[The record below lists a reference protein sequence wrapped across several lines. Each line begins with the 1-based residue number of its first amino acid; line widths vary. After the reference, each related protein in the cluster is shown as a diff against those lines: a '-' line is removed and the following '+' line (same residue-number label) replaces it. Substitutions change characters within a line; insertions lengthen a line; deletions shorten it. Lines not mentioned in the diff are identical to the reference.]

1 MPFPEECLDSFEASL
16 SLEQGLS
23 SNTLEAYGRDVRRF
37 CGFLSVKGVSSP
49 REITRENIAAYL
61 GELLDEEKLA
71 STRARAFAAIKS
83 FLKHLLREGVIKE
96 DVSDGLP
103 VPKRIRPLPRVL
115 TQSDMERLIL
125 SVDSK
130 ESPRD
135 LRDRA
140 MLEILYGSGLLVS
153 ELCALKISDIVD
165 NGELLRITGKGAKD
179 RLIPIGGEAG
189 SALTLYMS
197 VGRAVFAEK
206 GKGGDF
212 VFLSRLG
219 KPFTR
224 VGVFKM
230 IRERAKACGLDPSM
244 ISPHVLRHCF
254 ASHLLSNGADLRAI
268 QDMLGHASI
277 DTTQIYTHV
286 DNARI
291 SDIHQ
296 KYHPRSE

>member
-1 MPFPEECLDSFEASL
+1 
-16 SLEQGLS
+16 
-23 SNTLEAYGRDVRRF
+23 
-37 CGFLSVKGVSSP
+37 
-49 REITRENIAAYL
+49 
-61 GELLDEEKLA
+61 
-71 STRARAFAAIKS
+71 
-83 FLKHLLREGVIKE
+83 
-96 DVSDGLP
+96 
-103 VPKRIRPLPRVL
+103 
-115 TQSDMERLIL
+115 
-125 SVDSK
+125 
-130 ESPRD
+130 
-135 LRDRA
+135 
-140 MLEILYGSGLLVS
+140 
-153 ELCALKISDIVD
+153 VD
-165 NGELLRITGKGAKD
+165 NGELLRITGKGSKD